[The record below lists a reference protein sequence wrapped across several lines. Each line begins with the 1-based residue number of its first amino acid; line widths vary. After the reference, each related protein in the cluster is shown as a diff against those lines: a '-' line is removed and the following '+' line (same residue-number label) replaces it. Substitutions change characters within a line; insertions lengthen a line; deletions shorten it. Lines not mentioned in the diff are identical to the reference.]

1 MIPFGR
7 LEVATCNTDNQT
19 RVAYKKLKANG
30 KEFEYVDIVIF
41 LSIKHT
47 YYIFKMYEKRKNLF
61 LNKNKK
67 LL

>member
-1 MIPFGR
+1 MVKNLIPFGR

-41 LSIKHT
+41 YQLNI
-47 YYIFKMYEKRKNLF
+47 YIICLKCMKNVRF
-61 LNKNKK
+61 CF
-67 LL
+67 